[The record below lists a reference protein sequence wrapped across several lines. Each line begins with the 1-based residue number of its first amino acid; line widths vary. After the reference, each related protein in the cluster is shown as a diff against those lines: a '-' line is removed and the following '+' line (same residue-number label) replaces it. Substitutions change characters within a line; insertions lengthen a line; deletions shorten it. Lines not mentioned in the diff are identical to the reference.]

1 MTNDHVAGDVTS
13 DQSLG
18 ESIMDDIKKFLAA
31 RFVKQSK
38 QNTEGKDENKI
49 GLEDDSEWTDE
60 SDDDTIEDD
69 SQDVTIGRNWKEN
82 IPPQPQP
89 KLSNNENE
97 LLTFS
102 PPEKLP
108 PNPPSRLIWDIFGR
122 ENEKKRQEA
131 EKRKPQGVKNAPIPR
146 RKSAPLGVRFD
157 TEKNNVDKQIGGGE
171 TDENVSYQSTLLH
184 MRVVGE
190 A

>member
-18 ESIMDDIKKFLAA
+18 ESIMDDIKKFLVA
-31 RFVKQSK
+31 RFVEQSK
-38 QNTEGKDENKI
+38 KNTEGKDENKI

-131 EKRKPQGVKNAPIPR
+131 EKRKPQGVKNAPIRR